1 MAVSLLGLAPRAA
14 AQYNYFNVPNNA
26 DCITQDY
33 RSPDVRGGIYD
44 AVHQNYVSSSDG
56 GSGYFYGGYTHQN
69 NGGTKTLVQ
78 YVCWPASGGYAP
90 YSQQIPVFAG
100 ENMVGYPQIG
110 EGSSCAIKGYW
121 PQFSPSLW
129 TRSVVRFWQPSD
141 GTPHMGY
148 QGMWMK
154 EPASGNWYHLG
165 TFMYP
170 FAVTGVNG
178 MAGWQ
183 ENFTGYTGDYTVDH
197 ANGYYHKDG
206 AWQRANQI
214 QFTSRGLVSL
224 IEGNTAARSQVGPTY
239 SSSYNVPLTVTLSG
253 QPALPTFDPIV
264 VSSSSATTYG
274 SQLLV
279 KWDMPLTSSPQLG
292 YKIEVFNN
300 SSYTGSAALTF
311 NETEPN
317 IRQKMLNLGSIT
329 TPYVRLTISD
339 IFYNNSTPILITPAA
354 ASLNAATAV
363 AGAAGGLNYR
373 YYQAASGTWAVLPDF
388 NSLTPVRQGAVA
400 IPDATPRLRRTNYGF
415 TYSGYFNAASSGL
428 YAFTL
433 RSGDGSVLVI
443 DGTTVIN
450 FDGLHDSTQFK
461 SGSIA
466 LAAGKHSVELKY
478 FRGAPPAVHT
488 TVYNDGIG
496 LTYEGPGIALADVP
510 ASVFSRVPGSGEP
523 TVAMS
528 SPSNNATVV
537 NSSPGLGAAVTANGA
552 TVDRVEFYMTG
563 DKSYYPR
570 PDKSAGYFVG
580 QDTTVPYG
588 LNSMVWTAPVNQVRA
603 RLVYNGSY
611 TIDSEP
617 ITITTVNPALGAW
630 SWNSLE
636 MRNYSTG
643 ASVQGN
649 TVSITGDGMNLMS
662 RQVTGD
668 CTLIGRLAD
677 MTPST
682 ASPDGIAP
690 ASDWRAG
697 IILRSTANTTIGEPL
712 GNGSSTR
719 FVALFSSVGGGT
731 YFQDDTM
738 REGNGDANRWSS
750 NLGGANKW
758 YKLQRTGNLFTSYVS
773 VDGVNWT
780 TANSITLANFG
791 NTIHAGVF
799 THAMQSFN
807 PNVHRATFDSYS
819 LTGANVSGPASVS
832 VSPESQSVVTGLPVT
847 FSASVIGPVPAS
859 YQWQLDGVDIPGVT
873 SSTYTIAS
881 VSAGDA
887 GSYTVTANGVTSAP
901 ATLLIASPAGSGV
914 WTNASGGSWA
924 TAGNWD
930 GGAIAGGTDAA
941 ADFSTLS
948 LSANRTVTLDDA
960 RTVGTMLFDD
970 LDSPQHGWTLNRG
983 TTGTLTLDATGTPN
997 LAVKTSTTIGAVVAG
1012 TKGFN
1017 KMGSG
1022 TLVLTGT
1029 NTFTGTARVSSG
1041 TLEVQAKSGDTPYSV
1056 AKGATLRIGYNTGGG
1071 YANTNLVISGDGAAA
1086 TTGFYLAGGRTYNS
1100 SGQIVLQSA
1109 ATTIRQYGSGVA
1121 KIGIFDVN
1129 GTGLWCKAEASGSV
1143 LDPNIQL
1150 VSSGYGMSVQVD
1162 SGVAT
1167 ATGDLIVQGSLNAGS
1182 LGFYKRGAGSIL
1194 LTGAATSGNVAVKA
1208 LEGSVLC
1215 GVSNCVGA
1223 AAALPVS
1230 SGATLSL
1237 RGFDQTTSGALT
1249 ASSGS
1254 TVSLGT
1260 GTLTVSSASLAGTLR
1275 ISLNKGGSPASGRLV
1290 VSGGALAFAG
1300 SLVVDATG
1308 ANAFASGDSF
1318 QLFSATGYS
1327 GSFSS
1332 LSLPLLPVGLVWN
1345 TADLATTGSISVGLA
1360 GTSQWNGAGG
1370 DSQWSTAANW
1380 SGVAPD
1386 NGQVITF
1393 SGTTR
1398 PSSTNNLLTSVGRIV
1413 FANGGFSLAGNAVTL
1428 QWGLLNQ
1435 TGNNAWAIASTL
1447 TAPQSF
1453 ISDAGTLTVSGTVAT
1468 GGNTLMLDGAGNLT
1482 ISGVIS
1488 GTGGLVKS
1496 GAGTAALSVQQTFTG
1511 GTVINGGVLNLS
1523 GGGGSNGTIRGA
1535 VTVNAGGTLRLS
1547 IGDATGYSGG
1557 ASSLT
1562 TINLDGGTLNVNTAS
1577 NQTLGNAAINLTG
1590 GAITGLTT
1598 GNLDFFGGA
1607 SSLNAFP
1614 SATISTISG
1623 VALSPLR
1630 QGSTTFTVAAGST
1643 ASGIDLDI
1651 SSVIRTAPSGDAAAA
1666 TLIKAGP
1673 GVLALG
1679 ATNTYAKPTIV
1690 NAGTL
1695 LVNGSTAVGSTVTV
1709 NSGAILGGSGNV
1721 KGGTT
1726 IAAGGT
1732 LSPGF
1737 NSIAAFSI
1745 TNTLSLAGTT
1755 RMELGKAGTTLSND
1769 KVQGLTTVTYGGTL
1783 EVISTG
1789 PTALAAGDSFQ
1800 LFSAA
1805 ARTGSFATI
1814 NLPPLAAGLVWNT
1827 SGLATSGTIVVRAL
1841 PMATDDSA
1849 TIAEDNVATIP
1860 VKANDSDADGDSLTI
1875 VSVAQ
1880 GEHGSVAISGS
1891 NVTYTPAPNWS
1902 GIDAFAYTISD
1913 GYEGNAVATAT
1924 VTVTP
1929 VNDVPAFTADPIT
1942 GGGAVE
1948 GVAYTGTLAGLATDV
1963 DAGDSLTYSKTGGPA
1978 WLAVAADGTLSGTPA
1993 SGDDGSNSFTVRVED
2008 ASHAYD
2014 LATLQIEVAASTIDP
2029 YALWSADAL
2038 VAGVNDGKEQDPDGD
2053 GMVNLGEF
2061 AFDLNPVSG
2070 TNDGKIVAKYVH
2082 IGAEQC
2088 VVLTLPVRDG
2098 AEFDGS
2104 TAQVSDPVDG
2114 VIYQIEGSPDCD
2126 TWDVSITELTGPAAD
2141 PFRTD
2146 LPALDS
2152 GWSYRCF
2159 RTPGNLPKCFLRA
2172 KATES
2177 PSVP

>member
-1 MAVSLLGLAPRAA
+1 MH
-14 AQYNYFNVPNNA
+14 
-26 DCITQDY
+26 
-33 RSPDVRGGIYD
+33 
-44 AVHQNYVSSSDG
+44 HQNS
-56 GSGYFYGGYTHQN
+56 
-69 NGGTKTLVQ
+69 GGTKTLVQ
-78 YVCWPASGGYAP
+78 YVCWPATGGYAP

-121 PQFSPSLW
+121 PQFSSSLW

-141 GTPHMGY
+141 GTPHLGY

-183 ENFTGYTGDYTVDH
+183 ENFSGYTGDYTVDH
-197 ANGYYHKDG
+197 ANGYYHKSG
-206 AWQRANQI
+206 AWQRANQV
-214 QFTSRGLVSL
+214 QFTSNGFVSL
-224 IEGNTAARSQVGPTY
+224 IDGNTAARSQVGPSF
-239 SSSYNVPLTVTLSG
+239 SSSYNVPLTLTLSG
-253 QPALPTFDPIV
+253 QPAAPSFDPIV
-264 VSSSSATTYG
+264 VGSSSATVYG

-279 KWDMPLTSSPQLG
+279 KWDMPLTSSPQLS

-300 SSYTGSAALTF
+300 SSYTGSPALTF
-311 NETEPN
+311 NETEPDT
-317 IRQKMLNLGSIT
+317 RQKMLNLGGIA
-329 TPYVRLTISD
+329 TPYVRLTITD
-339 IFYNNSTPILITPAA
+339 IFYNNGTPILITPAA
-354 ASLNAATAV
+354 ASLNAATVV
-363 AGAAGGLNYR
+363 AGTAGGLNYR
-373 YYQAASGTWAVLPDF
+373 YYQASGTWTVLPDF
-388 NSLTPVRQGAVA
+388 NSLTATRQGAVA

-443 DGTTVIN
+443 DGATVIN

-466 LAAGKHSVELKY
+466 LAAGKHSLELKY
-478 FRGAPPAVHT
+478 FRGAPPAVNT
-488 TVYNDGIG
+488 TAYNDGIG

-510 ASVFSRVPGSGEP
+510 ASVFSRVPGLGEP
-523 TVAMS
+523 TIAMS

-537 NSSPGLGAAVTANGA
+537 NSSPGLGASVTANGA
-552 TVDRVEFYMTG
+552 TINRVEFYMTG

-580 QDTTVPYG
+580 QDTTAPYG

-603 RLVYNGSY
+603 RLVYNGSS

-617 ITITTVNPALGAW
+617 ITITTTNPALGAW
-630 SWNSLE
+630 SWNTLE
-636 MRNYSTG
+636 MHNYSTG

-649 TVSITGDGMNLMS
+649 TISITGDGMNMMS

-677 MTPST
+677 ITPST
-682 ASPDGIAP
+682 ASPDGISP
-690 ASDWRAG
+690 SSDWRAG

-712 GNGSSTR
+712 GDGSGTR

-750 NLGGANKW
+750 NLGGSNKW
-758 YKLQRTGNLFTSYVS
+758 YKIQRSGNLFTSYVS

-780 TANSITLANFG
+780 TANSITIANFG

-819 LTGANVSGPASVS
+819 LTGTSVSGPASVS
-832 VSPESQSVVTGLPVT
+832 VSPESQSAVTGLPVT

-859 YQWQLDGVDIPGVT
+859 YQWQLDGVDIAGATGP
-873 SSTYTIAS
+873 TYTIAS

-924 TAGNWD
+924 TTGNWD
-930 GGAIAGGTDAA
+930 SGSIAGGADAA

-948 LSANRTVTLDDA
+948 LSANRTVTLDGS

-970 LDSPQHGWTLNRG
+970 LASPQHSWTINRG

-997 LAVKTSTTIGAVVAG
+997 LAVKTATTISAVVAG

-1022 TLVLTGT
+1022 TLVLTGAS
-1029 NTFTGTARVSSG
+1029 TFTGTARVSSG

-1056 AKGATLRIGYNTGGG
+1056 AKGATLKIGYSTGGG
-1071 YANTNLVISGDGAAA
+1071 YANTNLVISGDGTAAI
-1086 TTGFYLAGGRTYNS
+1086 TGFYLAGGKTYNS

-1109 ATTIRQYGSGVA
+1109 PTTIRQYGSGLA

-1143 LDPNIQL
+1143 LDPNIQF

-1162 SGVAT
+1162 PGAAT
-1167 ATGDLIVQGSLNAGS
+1167 ATGDLVVQGGLNAGT
-1182 LGFYKRGAGSIL
+1182 LGFYKRGTGSVL
-1194 LTGAATSGNVAVKA
+1194 LSGAATSGNVAVKA

-1215 GVSNCVGA
+1215 GVSNCLGS
-1223 AAALPVS
+1223 AAALEVS

-1237 RGFDQTTSGALT
+1237 KGFDQTTSGALT

-1275 ISLNKGGSPASGRLV
+1275 MSLNKGGSPASGRLV
-1290 VSGGALAFAG
+1290 VSGGSLAFAG
-1300 SLVVDATG
+1300 SLAVDATG

-1332 LSLPLLPVGLVWN
+1332 LSLPQLPVGLVWN
-1345 TADLATTGSISVGLA
+1345 TANLATTGSISIGLA

-1370 DSQWSTAANW
+1370 DNQWSTAANW
-1380 SGVAPD
+1380 NGIAPA

-1393 SGTTR
+1393 SGVAR
-1398 PSSTNNLLTSVGRIV
+1398 PSSTNDFLTSVGRIV
-1413 FANGGFSLAGNAVTL
+1413 FANGGFNLSGNAVTL

-1435 TGNNAWAIASTL
+1435 AGNNAWAIASTL
-1447 TAPQSF
+1447 NAPQSF
-1453 ISDAGTLTVSGTVAT
+1453 TSDAGTLTVSGTVAN
-1468 GGNTLMLDGAGNLT
+1468 GGNTLTLDGAGNLT

-1488 GTGGLVKS
+1488 GAGGVMKS
-1496 GAGTAALSVQQTFTG
+1496 GLGTATVSVQQTFTG
-1511 GTVINGGVLNLS
+1511 GTVVNGGILNLS
-1523 GGGGSNGTIRGA
+1523 GGGGSNGTIRGT
-1535 VTVNAGGTLRLS
+1535 VTVNTGGILRLS
-1547 IGDATGYSGG
+1547 TGDATGYSGG
-1557 ASSLT
+1557 AGSLT
-1562 TINLDGGTLNVNTAS
+1562 TINLDGGTLNVNSAS
-1577 NQTLGNAAINLTG
+1577 NQTLGSAALNLTG
-1590 GAITGLTT
+1590 GSITGLAT
-1598 GNLDFFGGA
+1598 GNIDFFGGS
-1607 SSLNAFP
+1607 SSLNTFP
-1614 SATISTISG
+1614 SSITSTISG
-1623 VALSPLR
+1623 VTLSPLR
-1630 QGSTTFTVAAGST
+1630 QGSTTFTVAGGST

-1651 SSVIRTAPSGDAAAA
+1651 SSVLKTAASGDAAAA

-1695 LVNGSTAVGSTVTV
+1695 LVNGSTAAGSAVTV
-1709 NSGAILGGSGNV
+1709 NSGGTLGGSGNV
-1721 KGGTT
+1721 KGATT

-1737 NSIAAFSI
+1737 NSIATISI

-1755 RMELGKAGTTLSND
+1755 RMELGKTGATLSND

-1783 EVISTG
+1783 EVVSNG
-1789 PTALAAGDSFQ
+1789 PAALAAGDSFQ
-1800 LFSAA
+1800 LFSATTRA
-1805 ARTGSFATI
+1805 GSFATI
-1814 NLPPLAAGLVWNT
+1814 NLPPLASGLVWN
-1827 SGLATSGTIVVRAL
+1827 SSNLATSGTIVVRAL
-1841 PMATDDSA
+1841 PLAADDSA
-1849 TIAEDNVATIP
+1849 TIAEDNVATIA

-1875 VSVAQ
+1875 VSVTQ
-1880 GEHGSVAISGS
+1880 GDHGTVAISGN

-1902 GIDAFAYTISD
+1902 GTDAFTYTISD
-1913 GYEGNAVATAT
+1913 GHEGNAVATVT

-1929 VNDVPAFTADPIT
+1929 VNDAPAFTTDPIA
-1942 GGGAVE
+1942 GSGANE

-1963 DAGDSLTYSKTGGPA
+1963 EGSPLSYSKTGGPA
-1978 WLAVAADGTLSGTPA
+1978 WLVVAADGTLSGTPA
-1993 SGDDGSNSFTVRVED
+1993 ASDAGSNSFTVRVED
-2008 ASHAYD
+2008 ASNAYD
-2014 LATLQIEVAASTIDP
+2014 LATLQIEVTASAIDP
-2029 YALWSADAL
+2029 YGLWASGALTP
-2038 VAGVNDGKEQDPDGD
+2038 GVNDGKDQDPDSD

-2061 AFDLNPVSG
+2061 AFDRNPMSG
-2070 TNDGKIVAKYVH
+2070 ANDGKIVAKSAV
-2082 IGAEQC
+2082 IGAERC
-2088 VVLTLPVRDG
+2088 VVLTVPVRDG
-2098 AEFDGS
+2098 AEFDGAA
-2104 TAQVSDPVDG
+2104 AQVSDPVDG
-2114 VIYQIEGSPDCD
+2114 VVYQIEGSLDCG
-2126 TWDVSITELTGPAAD
+2126 TWDVTIAELTGPAAD
-2141 PFRTD
+2141 PFKAD
-2146 LPALDS
+2146 LPTLDS

-2177 PSVP
+2177 PGAP

>member
-1 MAVSLLGLAPRAA
+1 MAVSLLSLAPRAT
-14 AQYNYFNVPNNA
+14 AQYNYFNIQSNS
-26 DCITQDY
+26 DCIMQDY

-44 AVHQNYVSSSDG
+44 AIHQDYVSSSDG

-69 NGGTKTLVQ
+69 QGGTKTLVQ

-129 TRSVVRFWQPSD
+129 TREVVRFWQPSD
-141 GTPHMGY
+141 GTPHVGY

-154 EPASGNWYHLG
+154 DPTTGYWHHLG

-178 MAGWQ
+178 IGGWQ
-183 ENFTGYTGDYTVDH
+183 ENFTGYAGDYTVDH
-197 ANGYYHKDG
+197 ANGYYHKSG

-264 VSSSSATTYG
+264 VSSSAATVSG

-279 KWDMPLTSSPQLG
+279 KWDLPLTSSPQLG

-300 SSYTGSAALTF
+300 SSYSGSAALTF
-311 NETEPN
+311 NETEPDT
-317 IRQKMLNLGSIT
+317 RQRMLNLGGIT

-339 IFYNNSTPILITPAA
+339 IFYNNGTPILITPAA
-354 ASLNAATAV
+354 ASLNAATTV
-363 AGAAGGLNYR
+363 AGTAGGLNYR
-373 YYQAASGTWAVLPDF
+373 YYQAASGTWTVLPDF
-388 NSLTPVRQGAVA
+388 TSLTPVRQGAVA

-443 DGTTVIN
+443 DGTTVIS
-450 FDGLHDSTQFK
+450 FDGLHDSSQFK

-466 LAAGKHSVELKY
+466 LAAGKHSLELKY
-478 FRGAPPAVHT
+478 FRGAPPSVNT
-488 TVYNDGIG
+488 TAYNDGIG

-510 ASVFSRVPGSGEP
+510 ASVFSRVPGAGEP

-537 NSSPGLGAAVTANGA
+537 NSSPGLGASVTTNGA
-552 TVDRVEFYMTG
+552 MVDRVEFYMTG
-563 DKSYYPR
+563 EMSYYPR

-580 QDTTVPYG
+580 KDTTAPYG

-603 RLVYNGSY
+603 RLVYNGSF

-617 ITITTVNPALGAW
+617 ITIATVNPALGAW
-630 SWNSLE
+630 SWNTLE
-636 MRNYSTG
+636 MHNYSTG

-649 TVSITGDGMNLMS
+649 TVSITGDGMNMIS

-677 MTPST
+677 ITPST
-682 ASPDGIAP
+682 ASPDGISP

-712 GNGSSTR
+712 GDGSGTR

-750 NLGGANKW
+750 NLGGSNKW

-773 VDGVNWT
+773 VDGVNWS

-819 LTGANVSGPASVS
+819 LTGASVSGPASVS
-832 VSPESQSVVTGLPVT
+832 VSPESQSAVTGLPVT

-859 YQWQLDGVDIPGVT
+859 YQWQLDGVDIPGAT

-881 VSAGDA
+881 VNAGDA

-914 WTNASGGSWA
+914 WTNASGGSWP

-930 GGAIAGGTDAA
+930 GGAVAGGADAA

-948 LSANRTVTLDDA
+948 LSANRTVTLDGS

-970 LDSPQHGWTLNRG
+970 LDSLQHTWTLNRG

-997 LAVKTSTTIGAVVAG
+997 LAVKTATTIGAVVAG

-1056 AKGATLRIGYNTGGG
+1056 AKGATLRIGYNTGGS

-1086 TTGFYLAGGRTYNS
+1086 TTGFYLAGGKTYNS

-1109 ATTIRQYGSGVA
+1109 ATTIRQYGSGLA

-1143 LDPNIQL
+1143 LDSNVQF

-1162 SGVAT
+1162 AGAST
-1167 ATGDLIVQGSLNAGS
+1167 ATGDLVVNGGLNVGT
-1182 LGFYKRGAGSIL
+1182 LGFYKRGAGSVML
-1194 LTGAATSGNVAVKA
+1194 NGAATSGNVAVKA

-1215 GVSNCVGA
+1215 GVSNCLGS

-1230 SGATLSL
+1230 SGATLAL
-1237 RGFDQTTSGALT
+1237 KGFDQTTSGALT

-1260 GTLTVSSASLAGTLR
+1260 GTLTVSSASLAGALR

-1290 VSGGALAFAG
+1290 VSSGSLAFAG
-1300 SLVVDATG
+1300 SLAVDATG

-1327 GSFSS
+1327 GTFSS
-1332 LSLPLLPVGLVWN
+1332 LSLPQLPVGLVWN
-1345 TADLATTGSISVGLA
+1345 TGDLATTGSISIGLA

-1380 SGVAPD
+1380 NGVAPD

-1413 FANGGFSLAGNAVTL
+1413 FANGGFSLSGNAVTL

-1435 TGNNAWAIASTL
+1435 GGNNAWAIASTL
-1447 TAPQSF
+1447 NAPQSF

-1468 GGNTLMLDGAGNLT
+1468 GGNTLTLDGAGNLAV
-1482 ISGVIS
+1482 SGVIS

-1511 GTVINGGVLNLS
+1511 GTVINGGILNLT
-1523 GGGGSNGTIRGA
+1523 GGGGSNGTIRGS
-1535 VTVNAGGTLRLS
+1535 VTVSTGGTLRLS

-1557 ASSLT
+1557 ASALT

-1590 GAITGLTT
+1590 GFITGLTT
-1598 GNLDFFGGA
+1598 GNLDFFGGS
-1607 SSLNAFP
+1607 SSLNTFP
-1614 SATISTISG
+1614 STTTSLING

-1651 SSVIRTAPSGDAAAA
+1651 SSVLRTAPSGDAAAA

-1695 LVNGSTAVGSTVTV
+1695 LVNGSTAVGSAVTV
-1709 NSGAILGGSGNV
+1709 NSGGTLGGSGNV
-1721 KGGTT
+1721 KGPTSIVASGV
-1726 IAAGGT
+1726 

-1737 NSIAAFSI
+1737 NSIAALSI

-1755 RMELGKAGTTLSND
+1755 FMELAKTGTTLSND
-1769 KVQGLTTVTYGGTL
+1769 KILGLTTVTYGGTL
-1783 EVISTG
+1783 DVGFNG
-1789 PTALAAGDSFQ
+1789 PAALAAGDSFQ
-1800 LFSAA
+1800 LFSATS
-1805 ARTGSFATI
+1805 RVGSFGTI
-1814 NLPPLAAGLVWNT
+1814 DLPLLDPGLVWNT
-1827 SGLATSGTIVVRAL
+1827 ANLATTGSIVVRAL
-1841 PMATDDSA
+1841 PKANDDTA
-1849 TIAEDNVATIP
+1849 TIAEDTVATIA

-1875 VSVAQ
+1875 ITVTQ
-1880 GEHGSVAISGS
+1880 GAHGSAAISGN
-1891 NVTYTPAPNWS
+1891 NVTYTPGANWF
-1902 GIDAFAYTISD
+1902 GIDTFTYTISD
-1913 GYEGNAVATAT
+1913 GHEGNATAAVT
-1924 VTVTP
+1924 VTVTSS
-1929 VNDVPAFTADPIT
+1929 NDSPIFLADPIT
-1942 GGGAVE
+1942 GTGAVE
-1948 GVAYTGTLAGLATDV
+1948 GESYTGTLAGIASDV
-1963 DAGDSLTYSKTGGPA
+1963 DAGDSLTYSKVGSG
-1978 WLAVAADGTLSGTPA
+1978 WLSVAADGTLSGTPA
-1993 SGDDGSNSFTVRVED
+1993 SGDDGPNSFTVRVTD
-2008 ASHAYD
+2008 SSGAYD
-2014 LATLQIEVAASTIDP
+2014 EATLQINVIAATSTDP
-2029 YALWSADAL
+2029 YALWATGL
-2038 VAGVNDGKEQDPDGD
+2038 LTAGVNDGKEDDPDGD

-2070 TNDGKIVAKYVH
+2070 AATGKIVAQRAT
-2082 IGAEQC
+2082 IGGEKC
-2088 VVLTLPVRDG
+2088 VVLTLPVRTG
-2098 AEFDGS
+2098 AQFDGT
-2104 TAQVSDPVDG
+2104 TAQVSDPIDG
-2114 VIYQIEGSPDCD
+2114 MIYQIEGSVNCG
-2126 TWDVSITELTGPAAD
+2126 TWDLGISELTGTAAD
-2141 PFRTD
+2141 PFKAE
-2146 LPALDS
+2146 LPELDS
-2152 GWSYRCF
+2152 GWSYHCF
-2159 RTPGNLPKCFLRA
+2159 RSPGDLPNCFLRA

-2177 PSVP
+2177 PAAP